1 MEISKKKRRNEI
13 VSRTVSAIFSYFN
26 RSIRII
32 FNGTL
37 ASVQNKQGTAVATA
51 NQITQIRRIFSSGR
65 KKKRKGER
73 ERTLFFQTDVLCTR
87 N

>member
-1 MEISKKKRRNEI
+1 MEISKKKEEMK
-13 VSRTVSAIFSYFN
+13 SFYAIFSYFN

-37 ASVQNKQGTAVATA
+37 ASVQNKQGTTVATA

>member
-1 MEISKKKRRNEI
+1 MEISKKKEEMK
-13 VSRTVSAIFSYFN
+13 SFYAIFSYFN

-51 NQITQIRRIFSSGR
+51 NQIT
-65 KKKRKGER
+65 
-73 ERTLFFQTDVLCTR
+73 
-87 N
+87 